1 MSFPCFLRRK
11 WKYEISLFVYI
22 KAISLLNMVLG
33 GVSDQVPVFDQPIRK
48 KDAQAMFAV

>member
-1 MSFPCFLRRK
+1 MTLPKLFCSKKNRLSFKLC
-11 WKYEISLFVYI
+11 
-22 KAISLLNMVLG
+22 MVLG